1 MFDVLTGN
9 FESEG
14 NDLAL
19 EFAQP
24 TVPTTTVIYIPD
36 SGSFAYSSDW
46 VNRQEDD
53 EMANGEAVIYGGGEG
68 SDGHVPIENI
78 EVLDRLNDGAWVGV
92 RE

>member
-24 TVPTTTVIYIPD
+24 TVPTTTVVYIPD

-53 EMANGEAVIYGGGEG
+53 EMANGEG

-78 EVLDRLNDGAWVGV
+78 EVLDRLKDGAWVGV